1 MKRRYFL
8 VGLCAIVPAHA
19 ASLRTMTTLQG
30 QQVYLRDLFDD
41 AGVNAD
47 RVLGPGPGPG
57 GRIIVEA
64 RQLKAIAKQYGV
76 DWQPVS
82 GADRAVLEWPGRP
95 LSRDDVLAAVRT
107 ALVARGAA
115 VDCDVE
121 IPGFNPPIIPLSG
134 SSAPLVT
141 QLDYDQELGR
151 FTAVLSV
158 TGKGIDPISIRIGG
172 EVSDVIELPVA
183 TTRLSA
189 GTIAGPDDVR
199 MARVH
204 TVTVHVDVVHDPAMV
219 IGMQLKRQIQA
230 GVPIP
235 VSELMQPT
243 QITRG
248 DPVRLQLEVGALS
261 LTGQGVALES
271 GAIGERI
278 RVRNVSTQAVLE
290 AEVVG
295 PGVVR
300 VVPGTSPIT
309 PQARA
314 GITTARGG

>member
-1 MKRRYFL
+1 
-8 VGLCAIVPAHA
+8 
-19 ASLRTMTTLQG
+19 
-30 QQVYLRDLFDD
+30 
-41 AGVNAD
+41 
-47 RVLGPGPGPG
+47 
-57 GRIIVEA
+57 
-64 RQLKAIAKQYGV
+64 
-76 DWQPVS
+76 
-82 GADRAVLEWPGRP
+82 
-95 LSRDDVLAAVRT
+95 
-107 ALVARGAA
+107 
-115 VDCDVE
+115 
-121 IPGFNPPIIPLSG
+121 
-134 SSAPLVT
+134 
-141 QLDYDQELGR
+141 
-151 FTAVLSV
+151 
-158 TGKGIDPISIRIGG
+158 
-172 EVSDVIELPVA
+172 
-183 TTRLSA
+183 
-189 GTIAGPDDVR
+189 

>member
-8 VGLCAIVPAHA
+8 LGLCAIVPAHGA
-19 ASLRTMTTLQG
+19 TLRTMATLQG

-41 AGVNAD
+41 AGANAD
-47 RVLGPGPGPG
+47 RILGPGPGPG
-57 GRIIVEA
+57 GRIVVEA

-76 DWQPVS
+76 DWQPIS
-82 GADRAVLEWPGRP
+82 GADRAMLEWPGRQ
-95 LSRDDVLAAVRT
+95 LNREDVLAAVHA
-107 ALVARGAA
+107 ALVTRGAA
-115 VDCDVE
+115 PDCDVA
-121 IPGFNPPIIPLSG
+121 IPGFNPPIVPVSG
-134 SSAPLVT
+134 SSAPVVS
-141 QLDYDQELGR
+141 QMDYDHELGR

-158 TGKGIDPISIRIGG
+158 TGAGMDPISVRIGG

-183 TTRLSA
+183 LTRLPA
-189 GTIAGPDDVR
+189 GTIASPDDVR

-204 TVTVHVDVVHDPAMV
+204 TSTVHAEVVHDPAMV
-219 IGMQLKRQIQA
+219 IGMQLRRQIQA
-230 GVPIP
+230 GTPIP

-248 DPVRLQLEVGALS
+248 DPVRLHLEVGALS

-271 GAIGERI
+271 GAVGERI

-290 AEVVG
+290 AEVEG

-309 PQARA
+309 SQARS
-314 GITTARGG
+314 GITTTRGG